1 MRKPEAFGKEP
12 EASGFVLMMVEFPFF
27 NNAAII
33 YIAEHV

>member
-1 MRKPEAFGKEP
+1 MRKPDALGTGP
-12 EASGFVLMMVEFPFF
+12 EASGFVLMVEFPFF